1 MARAADHVDD
11 HVGPIEPLASA
22 GIEWTDETDVVVI
35 GLGCAGTSAALG
47 AIEAE
52 LDVVALERAGD
63 GGGTSAMSGGLI
75 YLGGGTHTQ
84 QAAGFEDDVESMLA
98 FLAASLGTP
107 VDDPRLVSYCEESV
121 AHHDWLVAQGLE
133 ILPVFWPEPG
143 LEPPGEEGLVYSGGE
158 DTLPYA
164 AVATPAPRAHIAK
177 VPGAGGARL
186 MEVLLAAVRRTA
198 VDVRTDARA
207 ERLVVDDATGRV
219 VGVVCRIDGSP
230 AAIRARKGVVLAAGG
245 FAFNEQMVEAHVPAA
260 NRVAYK
266 LGTDGDDGWAIR
278 SGMGVGGAV
287 ENMDQ
292 AEVALPITPPRRLVQ
307 GVVVDGR
314 GQRIINEDA
323 YYGHVGHR
331 ALFHADGD
339 AYLIVDEPRHVPVN
353 AAGFRVT
360 WVCESY
366 EELEAEIGLPTGSLT
381 STMAAYNAAAAE
393 GHDPEFHKAP
403 EFVVPLIEGPFG
415 AYDLRVDH
423 ALYAGF
429 PLGGL
434 SIDVDGRVLGRS
446 GVPVAGLFAVGRSAS
461 SIARTGYC
469 SGISLG
475 EGTLTGRRAGH
486 AAADNTGV

>member
-1 MARAADHVDD
+1 MTRAADDPED
-11 HVGPIEPLASA
+11 HIGPIEPLSSA
-22 GIEWTDETDVVVI
+22 DVLWTEQTDVVVI
-35 GLGCAGTSAALG
+35 GLGCAGASAALG

-52 LDVVALERAGD
+52 LEVIALERAGD

-75 YLGGGTHTQ
+75 YLGGGTATQ
-84 QAAGFEDDVESMLA
+84 QAAGFEDTVDAMLA

-107 VDDPRLVSYCEESV
+107 IDDPRLVSYCDQSV
-121 AHHDWLVAQGLE
+121 AHHDWLVEQGLE

-164 AVATPAPRAHIAK
+164 AIAAPAPRAHIAK

-186 MEVLLAAVRRTA
+186 MEVLLAALRRTA

-207 ERLVVDDATGRV
+207 DQLVVDDNGRV
-219 VGVVCRIDGSP
+219 VGVSCRIDGAP

-245 FAFNEQMVEAHVPAA
+245 FAFNEEMVEAHVPAA

-278 SGMGVGGAV
+278 AGTGVGGAV

-307 GVVVDGR
+307 GVVVDGQGR
-314 GQRIINEDA
+314 RIINEDA

-331 ALFHADGD
+331 ALFHADGE

-360 WVCESY
+360 WVCETY
-366 EELEAEIGLPTGSLT
+366 EELEAEIGLPTGSLS
-381 STMAAYNAAAAE
+381 STMSAYNAAAAE

-403 EFVVPLIEGPFG
+403 EFVVPLTEGPFG

-434 SIDVDGRVLGRS
+434 SIDVDGRVLDGS
-446 GVPVAGLFAVGRSAS
+446 DSPVAGLFAVGRSAS

-475 EGTLTGRRAGH
+475 EGTFTGRRAGH
-486 AAADNTGV
+486 AAADIAST